1 MLSDLPMK
9 VIFNLY
15 MDRMKVKYIN
25 ETCVSLTNGKIY
37 EVIAVEEG
45 LFRIVDDTD
54 EDYLFYP
61 EEFEIVEK

>member
-25 ETCVSLTNGKIY
+25 ETGISLTNGKIY